1 MAEQVEKAVL
11 GLLGLEL
18 LLGLKLEA
26 LTTEQLKMLRR
37 MVAYEADQLVCFVKE
52 IERELGY
59 RE

>member
-1 MAEQVEKAVL
+1 MTEQVEKAVL
-11 GLLGLEL
+11 GLMGLEL

-37 MVAYEADQLVCFVKE
+37 MVAYEADQLVCFVKQV
-52 IERELGY
+52 ERELGY

>member
-1 MAEQVEKAVL
+1 MTEELEKAVV

-18 LLGLKLEA
+18 LLRLKLDA
-26 LTTEQLKMLRR
+26 LTTEELEMLRR
-37 MVAYEADQLVCFVKE
+37 VVAYEADELACFVRE